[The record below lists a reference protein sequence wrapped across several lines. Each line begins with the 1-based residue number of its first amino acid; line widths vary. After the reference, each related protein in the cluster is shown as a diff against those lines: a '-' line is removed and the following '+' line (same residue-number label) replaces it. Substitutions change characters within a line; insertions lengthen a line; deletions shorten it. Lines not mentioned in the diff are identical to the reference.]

1 MTIKEVNERIELDYN
16 SEKINL
22 AKTNWFPLMK
32 YDEDYGV
39 SKSLDAIQHL
49 SVGLNPLSDWKR

>member
-1 MTIKEVNERIELDYN
+1 MTIKEINERIESDYI

-22 AKTNWFPLMK
+22 ANTNWFPLMK

-39 SKSLDAIQHL
+39 SKSLDAIHHL
-49 SVGLNPLSDWKR
+49 IVGLNH